1 MECEFKKGLGKD
13 ACVKSSLGQ
22 GNADSLYIGC
32 ILSCLYIL
40 NMTSSGSIY
49 DDIAHNG
56 VK

>member
-1 MECEFKKGLGKD
+1 MR
-13 ACVKSSLGQ
+13 VKSSLGQ

-49 DDIAHNG
+49 DDIAHSG
-56 VK
+56 V